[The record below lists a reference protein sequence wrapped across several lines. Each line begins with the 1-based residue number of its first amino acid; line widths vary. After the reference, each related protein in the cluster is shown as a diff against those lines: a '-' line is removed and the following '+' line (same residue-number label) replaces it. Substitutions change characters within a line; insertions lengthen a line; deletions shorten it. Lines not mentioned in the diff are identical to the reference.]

1 MKNRQPVIL
10 PAYDN
15 DDKEVEHVVL
25 VQLGKDP
32 SKFCQIYRKDYDQLT
47 ELGVSGN
54 WSANN
59 HRQVYASVARGLHTT
74 PWRVQ
79 VVRLLAKARAGEAV
93 RFKDGNPWNLFAEN
107 LQCFPDPQG
116 RGNNDWLR
124 LQDRQKEL
132 AVVKEIAEAR
142 AELEKARSASK
153 AMTRFAVEKLA
164 EVLKLQGSSYQRTN
178 QSVCAGCEDTVKGCD
193 GSCATG
199 Y

>member
-15 DDKEVEHVVL
+15 DDKEVEHVVF

-32 SKFCQIYRKDYDQLT
+32 SKLCQIYRKDFEKLT

-54 WSANN
+54 WSAND
-59 HRQVYASVARGLHTT
+59 HRQVYASIARGLHTA

-79 VVRLLAKARAGEAV
+79 VVRLLAKAKTGEAV
-93 RFKDGNPWNLFAEN
+93 RFLDGNPWNLFTEN
-107 LQCFPDPQG
+107 LVCFLDPQG
-116 RGNNDWLR
+116 RGNDDWQR
-124 LQDRQKEL
+124 LLDRQKEL
-132 AVVKEIAEAR
+132 AVVKEIANAR
-142 AELEKARSASK
+142 AELSKARTASK
-153 AMTRFAVEKLA
+153 AMLRFAVEKYA
-164 EVLKLQGSSYQRTN
+164 ETLRKQGGSYQRTN
-178 QSVCAGCEDTVKGCD
+178 QSVCAGCEDTVKGGD